1 MALVGRLAFARR
13 EAPLFDRLVIGSGQ
27 KHIIVLGVECDAKH
41 PVAAMSIVSYI
52 VTDTDRPRATG
63 DRALVVAS
71 ARYTCNGTAHNRE
84 ERKGRLRVAPKGLLA
99 LAVGQTPHL

>member
-1 MALVGRLAFARR
+1 MADVSGQAFARR
-13 EAPLFDRLVIGSGQ
+13 EPPLFERLVIGSGH
-27 KHIIVLGVECDAKH
+27 KHVIVLGVECDAGH
-41 PVAAMSIVSYI
+41 HVTAMAIVSYI

-84 ERKGRLRVAPKGLLA
+84 ERKGRLRVAP
-99 LAVGQTPHL
+99 